1 MYNYNNEDRSVEE
14 GLSDWYSHI
23 HDYVGKSARHHSRE
37 REHFTLLREL
47 NQKLKEYIRK
57 NSPLKGNSKFHK

>member
-1 MYNYNNEDRSVEE
+1 MYNYNNKDRSVEQ

-47 NQKLKEYIRK
+47 NQKLKEYIGK
-57 NSPLKGNSKFHK
+57 DSPLKGNSKWHK

>member
-23 HDYVGKSARHHSRE
+23 HDYVGNTARHRSRE
-37 REHFTLLREL
+37 KEHSTLLREL
-47 NQKLKEYIRK
+47 IHKLNGYIGK
-57 NSPLKGNSKFHK
+57 NSPLKGNSKYHK